1 MRRGRLTAELPSRS
15 MLMMLIDT
23 RGWEDEDEDEDES
36 RRSLPHVPWRPFA
49 WIAALL
55 WLLVIADNVGG
66 FAGYGIVLL
75 AIALGS
81 WRLERWAG
89 RFEYGRS
96 GDSGAWR

>member
-1 MRRGRLTAELPSRS
+1 
-15 MLMMLIDT
+15 MLIDT
-23 RGWEDEDEDEDES
+23 RGWEPEDEDDAER

-49 WIAALL
+49 WLAAFL
-55 WLLVIADNVGG
+55 WLLVIAAEVDG

-75 AIALGS
+75 AVALGS

-89 RFEYGRS
+89 HWELGRA

>member
-1 MRRGRLTAELPSRS
+1 
-15 MLMMLIDT
+15 MLIDT
-23 RGWEDEDEDEDES
+23 HDWEPEDEDQH

-49 WIAALL
+49 WVAAFL
-55 WLLVIADNVGG
+55 WLLVIAAEVGG

-75 AIALGS
+75 AVSLGS

-89 RFEYGRS
+89 SRPLGRS

>member
-1 MRRGRLTAELPSRS
+1 
-15 MLMMLIDT
+15 MLIDT
-23 RGWEDEDEDEDES
+23 RDWEPEGEDRH

-49 WIAALL
+49 WIAAFL
-55 WLLVIADNVGG
+55 WLLVIAAEVGG

-75 AIALGS
+75 AVSLGS

-89 RFEYGRS
+89 SWQLGRA